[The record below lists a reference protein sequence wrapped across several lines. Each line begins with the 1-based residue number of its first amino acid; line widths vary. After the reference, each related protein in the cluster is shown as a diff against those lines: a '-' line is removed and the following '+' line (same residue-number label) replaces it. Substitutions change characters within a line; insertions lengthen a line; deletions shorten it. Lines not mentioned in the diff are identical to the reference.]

1 MMIILLAIILI
12 VYLIHL
18 TIKKAKI
25 NVNTTKH
32 SIIRICALVVAIP
45 LIILG
50 CYLLDD
56 SNNSMLGA
64 LYLTYGFFGVW
75 LLYLLAE
82 TISLFILKHNKL
94 AKTSL
99 LIFIFSAFIVGMG
112 TMLYFNSLN

>member
-12 VYLIHL
+12 IYFINL

-25 NVNTTKH
+25 SINTSKH
-32 SIIRICALVVAIP
+32 SIIRICVLVVAIP

-50 CYLLDD
+50 CNLLDD

-64 LYLTYGFFGVW
+64 LFLTYGFFGVW

-82 TISLFILKHNKL
+82 TISLFVVKQNEL

-99 LIFIFSAFIVGMG
+99 LIFIFSAIIVGIG
-112 TMLYFNSLN
+112 TTAYFSSLH